1 MKNELKDFLSEGM
14 KRYKQASKIMTE
26 FFRYT
31 QSELQEILKKRKDW
45 GSIFKP
51 KETTKVRS
59 TKYWDEYPLINASIS
74 GTIGNNPV
82 IIQIAINWFR
92 SDSNYPFFIVRF
104 YDAPD
109 KLYEKVSSFKKHR
122 KFEISKDE
130 DGLVLNPDPEDFNL
144 ERDFNLLIDEFLKTI
159 S

>member
-1 MKNELKDFLSEGM
+1 MKNELRDFLSEGM

-26 FFRYT
+26 FFRNT

-45 GSIFKP
+45 GSTFKP
-51 KETTKVRS
+51 KKTTKVRS

-82 IIQIAINWFR
+82 IVQIAINWFW
-92 SDSNYPFFIVRF
+92 SDSNYPFFVVRF

-109 KLYEKVSSFKKHR
+109 DLYEKIRSFKKHG
-122 KFEISKDE
+122 KFEMSKDE
-130 DGLVLNPDPEDFNL
+130 TGLVFYPDSEDFNL
-144 ERDFNLLIDEFLKTI
+144 ERDFSLLIDEFLKAI